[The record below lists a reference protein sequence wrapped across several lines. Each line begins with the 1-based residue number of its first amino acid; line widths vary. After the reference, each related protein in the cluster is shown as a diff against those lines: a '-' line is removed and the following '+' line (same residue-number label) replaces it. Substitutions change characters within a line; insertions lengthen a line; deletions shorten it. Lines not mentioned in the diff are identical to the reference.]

1 MENAMHGS
9 NPNKGADTIDRGHN
23 SVALRL
29 ESIYRRYGQGIYTF
43 CLRLLAN
50 ERAAES
56 ATVDVFIELSK
67 EMASQTDE
75 SRTLLRLRELAINAS
90 LARLNPRGGMIAR
103 RLSRS
108 LRLKLRRLWR

>member
-9 NPNKGADTIDRGHN
+9 NPNKGADAIELGNN

-29 ESIYRRYGQGIYTF
+29 ESTYRRYGHGIYMF

-56 ATVDVFIELSK
+56 ATFDVFVQLSR
-67 EMASQTDE
+67 EWANQSDE
-75 SRTLLRLRELAINAS
+75 SRTLLRLRELAISAS
-90 LARLNPRGGMIAR
+90 LALLNRRGGTI
-103 RLSRS
+103 
-108 LRLKLRRLWR
+108 LRRLV